1 MKAIMSKIF
10 ISLALVAS
18 ATHATAGTLTI
29 GRVSNE
35 PERIYRQLKPV
46 LDYMVRN
53 LGDVGITEGAV
64 VVAKDHNEMVKNLK
78 QGKVDWVQKG
88 VFEALIYSREAGVDI
103 ALRSWREGVP
113 SYHSVMIARKDG
125 PVGSM
130 KDLVGRKIAFQ
141 DKGST
146 SAFFVPSA
154 LMKKAGFE
162 LVELA
167 SPRDKVPTGKI
178 GYVFA
183 GKELTITTWVHRELA
198 DAGAYHNQNW
208 SNPTDNP
215 EAMKQD
221 LKMIYQGKPMPRM
234 IEMLRKDLDPRIK
247 AKIIT
252 ILLHAHEDPT
262 AAAALKAYGP
272 ETAKFDELKGKAR
285 EELLEAMSLVK
296 YMGPIE

>member
-35 PERIYRQLKPV
+35 PEKSYRQLKPV

-221 LKMIYQGKPMPRM
+221 LKMIYQGKSMPRM

-296 YMGPIE
+296 YMRPIE

>member
-1 MKAIMSKIF
+1 MSKIF
-10 ISLALVAS
+10 FSLALVGS
-18 ATHATAGTLTI
+18 ATHATGGTLTI

-35 PERIYRQLKPV
+35 PEKSYKQLKPM

-53 LGDVGITEGAV
+53 LGDVGITDGAV
-64 VVAKDHNEMVKNLK
+64 VIAKDHNEMVRHLK

-88 VFEALIYSREAGVDI
+88 VFEALIYSKEAGVDI

-113 SYHSVMIARKDG
+113 SYYSVIIARKDG
-125 PVGSM
+125 PVGSL

-141 DKGST
+141 DRGST

-154 LMKKAGFE
+154 LLRKAGFE
-162 LVELA
+162 LVELS
-167 SPRDKVPTGKI
+167 SPREKVPAGKI

-208 SNPTDNP
+208 SKPTDNP
-215 EAMKQD
+215 EAMKKD
-221 LKMIYQGKPMPRM
+221 LKIIYQGKPMPRM
-234 IEMLRKDLDPRIK
+234 IEMLRKDLDPQVK

-252 ILLHAHEDPT
+252 ILLRAHEDPA

-272 ETAKFDELKGKAR
+272 ETVKFDELKGKAR

-296 YMGPIE
+296 YMGPME

>member
-1 MKAIMSKIF
+1 
-10 ISLALVAS
+10 
-18 ATHATAGTLTI
+18 
-29 GRVSNE
+29 
-35 PERIYRQLKPV
+35 
-46 LDYMVRN
+46 
-53 LGDVGITEGAV
+53 
-64 VVAKDHNEMVKNLK
+64 
-78 QGKVDWVQKG
+78 
-88 VFEALIYSREAGVDI
+88 
-103 ALRSWREGVP
+103 
-113 SYHSVMIARKDG
+113 
-125 PVGSM
+125 
-130 KDLVGRKIAFQ
+130 
-141 DKGST
+141 
-146 SAFFVPSA
+146 
-154 LMKKAGFE
+154 MKKAGFE